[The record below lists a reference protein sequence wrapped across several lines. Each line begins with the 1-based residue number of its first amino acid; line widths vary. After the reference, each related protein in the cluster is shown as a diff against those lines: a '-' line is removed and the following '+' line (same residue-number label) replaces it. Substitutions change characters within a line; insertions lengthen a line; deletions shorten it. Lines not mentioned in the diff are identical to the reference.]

1 MLEEIHIKNLALI
14 EESRIEFGEGLN
26 ILTGET
32 GAGKSVLLGSVN
44 LALGARADK
53 DLIRTGE
60 EEASVSLVFSLTD
73 DVRTLLCDSWD
84 IPCDDDSVVISRK
97 FSATKN
103 VFKING
109 EPSNARRVKELAAL
123 LIDIHGQHEHQSLLS
138 TARQLEMLDA
148 FGGKAIL
155 DAKCKVRDT
164 ADKLLALEEEL
175 NDLNSKQRERN
186 RETDLLKYEVNEIDN
201 ANIVLGEDTELEER
215 YRVMVSSAKLLE
227 HLGEA
232 MNLLAGEGMESA
244 GSLISRSI
252 QALNR
257 VGGDFA
263 EITDISSK
271 LSDAEA
277 LIGDSAIELSRF
289 LNKLEFSPEEFS
301 ETEERLDLLKSI
313 KNRFG
318 DSLEEVLKYRDD
330 KEAELEKLL
339 NLEEYLQ
346 KTEAKRDE
354 ALKAY
359 RAAAEEL
366 SNLRSKTGKLF
377 SEKLLTELKELSFP
391 DVKFEA
397 VIDRDKEKISSNG
410 FDSVEFMISAN
421 LGEPLKPMKN
431 VSSGGELSRIM
442 LGIKTILAGEDGI
455 DALIFDEIDAGISGR
470 TAWEVAGKLNRLSKE
485 HQVIAITHLAQ
496 IAAMADT
503 HFEISKSSVGG
514 KTVTNIRKLDREGE
528 IGELARL
535 LGTDEAGEA
544 TLTNA
549 KELKER
555 ADAEKKQD

>member
-1 MLEEIHIKNLALI
+1 MLEEIHVKNLALI
-14 EESRIEFGEGLN
+14 EESRIEFGKGLN

-53 DLIRTGE
+53 DLIRTGA
-60 EEASVSLVFSLTD
+60 EEASVSLVFSLSD
-73 DVRTLLCDSWD
+73 DVRALLSEWD

-109 EPSNARRVKELAAL
+109 EPSNARRVKELAEL

-138 TARQLEMLDA
+138 TVRQLEMLDA
-148 FGGKAIL
+148 FGGKKVSE
-155 DAKCKVRDT
+155 AKLEVRK
-164 ADKLLALEEEL
+164 AAERLLALDEEL
-175 NDLNSKQRERN
+175 EELNSKQRERN
-186 RETDLLKYEVNEIDN
+186 RETDLLQYEVNEIDS
-201 ANIVLGEDTELEER
+201 ANIVIGEDTELEER
-215 YRVMVSSAKLLE
+215 YRMMVSSEKLME
-227 HLGEA
+227 HLSEA

-244 GSLISRSI
+244 GSMISRSI

-257 VGGDFA
+257 AGSDST
-263 EITDISSK
+263 EISSIASK

-289 LNKLEFSPEEFS
+289 LGKLEFSNEEFS
-301 ETEERLDLLKSI
+301 ETEERLNLLNSL

-318 DSLEEVLKYRDD
+318 DDLETVLKYRDE

-346 KTEAKRDE
+346 KTQKLRDE

-359 RAAAEEL
+359 RTAAGEL
-366 SNLRSKTGKLF
+366 TRLRTGASKAF
-377 SEKLLTELKELSFP
+377 SEKLLAELKELSFP
-391 DVKFEA
+391 DVRFEIA
-397 VIDRDKEKISSNG
+397 IDSDEEKISTNG

-421 LGEPLKPMKN
+421 LGEPIKPMKN

-470 TAWEVAGKLNRLSKE
+470 TAWEVARKLNRLSKE

-503 HFEISKSSVGG
+503 HFEISKESSAG
-514 KTVTNIRKLDREGE
+514 KTVTDIRKLDRDGE

-535 LGTDEAGEA
+535 LGTNEAGEA

-555 ADAEKKQD
+555 ADAEKK